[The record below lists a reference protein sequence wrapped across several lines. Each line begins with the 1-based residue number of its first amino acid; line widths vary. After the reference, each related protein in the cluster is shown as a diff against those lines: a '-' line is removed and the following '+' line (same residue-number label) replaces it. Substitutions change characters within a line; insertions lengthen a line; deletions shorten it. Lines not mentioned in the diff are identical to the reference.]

1 MSLCNHIKCSGFK
14 IEFISFCGNIES
26 QSLNSPSIAFS
37 ILTRLHLKGGGGRG
51 GGVYKGPSI
60 TPFTVPLQSLC
71 SPSLKLPEGLT
82 GNI

>member
-60 TPFTVPLQSLC
+60 TLFTVPLQSLC
-71 SPSLKLPEGLT
+71 SPSLKLQEELT

>member
-60 TPFTVPLQSLC
+60 TPFIVPLQSLC
-71 SPSLKLPEGLT
+71 SPSLKLQEGLT